1 MSDRPTREGLLL
13 PILIPVG
20 CLVLIVLVLYGFS
33 RILLATSADAA
44 TGVALV
50 VAVAIMATA
59 SLIASRK
66 RQPNGVLF
74 SLFGIV
80 TGVAMLA
87 GGVAVLAFAPSE
99 GEGEA
104 FVAALAAPVG
114 ASVDGFSPDRL
125 SVPAGQEVDIEF
137 DNQDTGI
144 PHNVAVFDGQ
154 DASAPTLVES
164 TIITGVAKETIVLE
178 PLAAGSYFFH
188 CAVHPTTMTGTIE
201 ATEGG
206 GGEGGGGAGGEGGG
220 PVVVASNLA
229 FDTDEI
235 DLPADQPSRI
245 TLDNRDPAV
254 VHNIAIFPDENSL
267 DAPMFDGADVT
278 GPDQVTYDVPAFPAG
293 TYYFHC
299 DTHPNMAGSVVV
311 AAGEGGG
318 GGEPPPT
325 GATGASGEDG
335 ATGPSG

>member
-1 MSDRPTREGLLL
+1 MSDRPTREGLML

-87 GGVAVLAFAPSE
+87 GGVAVLAFAPAE

-125 SVPAGQEVDIEF
+125 SVPAGQEVPKPAADR
-137 DNQDTGI
+137 DSTTSRQPI
-144 PHNVAVFDGQ
+144 P
-154 DASAPTLVES
+154 ASAP
-164 TIITGVAKETIVLE
+164 VAGRG
-178 PLAAGSYFFH
+178 PQRAAQSDARSRGDRVGRPGRG
-188 CAVHPTTMTGTIE
+188 AAPRRPRGP
-201 ATEGG
+201 
-206 GGEGGGGAGGEGGG
+206 GGEK
-220 PVVVASNLA
+220 
-229 FDTDEI
+229 T
-235 DLPADQPSRI
+235 
-245 TLDNRDPAV
+245 
-254 VHNIAIFPDENSL
+254 
-267 DAPMFDGADVT
+267 
-278 GPDQVTYDVPAFPAG
+278 
-293 TYYFHC
+293 
-299 DTHPNMAGSVVV
+299 
-311 AAGEGGG
+311 
-318 GGEPPPT
+318 
-325 GATGASGEDG
+325 
-335 ATGPSG
+335 